1 MIEEIYKKIKHFE
14 EDELTG
20 DFFGTIKYIPF
31 QKGFGRILNEFLK
44 EKEDQK
50 FKKAKEILET
60 FGTNVEFIFW
70 NKQNGK
76 RKYTKG
82 EDVTEPDVL
91 IVDEN
96 ENAILIEVKY
106 ISGPSDGG
114 TEEKK
119 QINREKNFLNSNFQG
134 KNTLFLYIGDIW
146 QCTKIERS
154 EEIENIIT
162 ITWSDITEIL
172 KNILNPNDIEDNYIK
187 FIFEDILSFLRVKGF
202 EKFKGFRTEIED
214 MNVYDNYFYQY
225 GEEK

>member
-31 QKGFGRILNEFLK
+31 QEGFGRILNEFLK
-44 EKEDQK
+44 DKEDKK
-50 FKKAKEILET
+50 FKKAKEILKT
-60 FGTNVEFIFW
+60 FGTNVEVIFW

-82 EDVTEPDVL
+82 EDATEPDVL

-96 ENAILIEVKY
+96 ENAILVEVKY
-106 ISGPSDGG
+106 MSGPSDGD

-119 QINREKNFLNSNFQG
+119 QMNREKYFLKSNFKN
-134 KNTLFLYIGDIW
+134 KNTLFIW
-146 QCTKIERS
+146 QCAKIEQKNK
-154 EEIENIIT
+154 EQDIIT

-172 KNILNPNDIEDNYIK
+172 KNILSQNDIEDNHIK

-202 EKFKGFRTEIED
+202 EKFKGFKTEIED